1 MSEFEKDLTSIAMAL
16 IGVAMLALL
25 VGHAAGTGY
34 LINASTSG
42 FNTLLNTVELSNT
55 ASNGPSSGGG
65 LGSMF
70 GAGIG
75 GIGASATAFGG

>member
-1 MSEFEKDLTSIAMAL
+1 MSEFEKDITSIAMAL

-55 ASNGPSSGGG
+55 ASNGPGNGGS

-70 GAGIG
+70 GGAIG
-75 GIGASATAFGG
+75 GIGAGATAFGG

>member
-1 MSEFEKDLTSIAMAL
+1 MSEFEKDITSIAMAL

-55 ASNGPSSGGG
+55 ASNGPSSSGLGNVFGGSIGG
-65 LGSMF
+65 LGTT
-70 GAGIG
+70 
-75 GIGASATAFGG
+75 TAFGG

>member
-55 ASNGPSSGGG
+55 ASNGPSSGG

>member
-1 MSEFEKDLTSIAMAL
+1 MSEFEKDITSIAMAL

-55 ASNGPSSGGG
+55 ASNGPSNG